1 MQQIVCYRGSVDFS
15 GIAHQFSL
23 IQHMIFNVHIQ
34 PSVYIML
41 SKQTWSLFR
50 NHNSNNNLPTIYSV
64 RQSTWHFTVSLTFIT
79 ILRIRLHYIY
89 FIDEQLRHNDFM
101 QFIQMVKQNLNPG
114 LNYTIHQRF
123 SLKRMGSCVP
133 NGTWILRYTPTI
145 YTFINQNKTLTVD
158 KMAKLQS
165 LDVST

>member
-1 MQQIVCYRGSVDFS
+1 MKVDSFIFRNLSKYMQQIVCYRGSVDFS

-89 FIDEQLRHNDFM
+89 FIDEQMRHNDFM
-101 QFIQMVKQNLNPG
+101 QFIQMVKTEFEPRSKLYHSP
-114 LNYTIHQRF
+114 
-123 SLKRMGSCVP
+123 K
-133 NGTWILRYTPTI
+133 ILI
-145 YTFINQNKTLTVD
+145 EED
-158 KMAKLQS
+158 GKLCP
-165 LDVST
+165 